1 MNNPRVSGR
10 RAPCCAAPDCTATDC
25 TATTV
30 GAAALAVLLLSTT
43 APSLADTAAIDKP
56 ADFQAFIGVL
66 DLDDQRGRWEEISDG
81 DVEVDFSNLITAG
94 LEAEYV
100 FYEGWVHAG
109 LNPGGSL
116 AFKSDDTRFSGGFTN
131 ETGGFLRAELDNTV
145 FLGELH
151 LGAYVRGRLH
161 ERITAYAAAGPM
173 VLYGYHEV
181 DDEFFEGGDGS
192 LDLSDNNSSDFNIGF
207 YSRAGIDFEFRKDQH
222 FGLGVRYLN
231 SELDFDQTIGNI
243 DIEGPQYV
251 LTFTRRL

>member
-1 MNNPRVSGR
+1 MNNPLSKICTVLDFS
-10 RAPCCAAPDCTATDC
+10 APAF
-25 TATTV
+25 
-30 GAAALAVLLLSTT
+30 GAFTIAAVLLA
-43 APSLADTAAIDKP
+43 APARPLADPAASDEP
-56 ADFQAFIGVL
+56 ADFQAFVGVL
-66 DLDDQRGRWEEISDG
+66 QLDDQRGQWEEISDG
-81 DVEVDFSNLITAG
+81 DVEVDFSNLITGG

-100 FYEGWVHAG
+100 FYEGWVHLG

-116 AFKSDDTRFSGGFTN
+116 AFKSDDTRFSGGVTN
-131 ETGGFLRAELDNTV
+131 ETGGFLQVALDNTV
-145 FLGELH
+145 FLAELH

-181 DDEFFEGGDGS
+181 DDESVEGSEES
-192 LDLSDNNSSDFNIGF
+192 LDLSENDSSAFNIG
-207 YSRAGIDFEFRKDQH
+207 YYGRAGIDFEFRPDQH

-231 SELDFDQTIGNI
+231 SELDFDQTVGNI

>member
-1 MNNPRVSGR
+1 MNNPTSNE
-10 RAPCCAAPDCTATDC
+10 CTAPAC
-25 TATTV
+25 TATTFA
-30 GAAALAVLLLSTT
+30 AAALAAVLFLVSVPT
-43 APSLADTAAIDKP
+43 LADAAAIDEP

-66 DLDDQRGRWEEISDG
+66 DLEDQQGRWEDISDG
-81 DVEVDFSNLITAG
+81 DVEVDFSNLISGG

-100 FYEGWVHAG
+100 FYEGWVHLG

-116 AFKSDDTRFSGGFTN
+116 AFKSDDTRFSGGVTN
-131 ETGGFLRAELDNTV
+131 ETGGFLQVALDNTV
-145 FLGELH
+145 FLAELH

-181 DDEFFEGGDGS
+181 DDQSVEGGGED
-192 LDLSDNNSSDFNIGF
+192 LDLSDNDSSAFNIG
-207 YSRAGIDFEFRKDQH
+207 YYGRAGIDFEFRPDQH
-222 FGLGVRYLN
+222 FGLGVRYLA
-231 SELDFDQTIGNI
+231 SELDFDQTVGNI